1 MSASNTPTSSTS
13 NSSMDQILAEL
24 RISNAHV
31 KELINRMDDVD
42 KHLKSFAEGDADD
55 EGDRPVMKKKQLRCK
70 SGPSKEIRVCRL
82 S

>member
-1 MSASNTPTSSTS
+1 MSASNTLTSSTS

-24 RISNAHV
+24 RMSNAHV

-42 KHLKSFAEGDADD
+42 KRLKSFEEGGADD
-55 EGDRPVMKKKQLRCK
+55 EGYRPVTKKKLRCK
-70 SGPSKEIRVCRL
+70 SGPSKEIGVCRL